1 MDFIRA
7 AYKRKQFPD
16 KIIDRLVKSR
26 KEKSEEIYQCKWDI
40 FVKWCNQRDVFLEKV
55 TILNLAE
62 FLIFQFEQEKA
73 LSTIKGYITA
83 IIGTLNTTDSLNKL
97 SASDPVLIQ
106 LLRSFRLERPLRNNT
121 APKWN
126 LAMVLYA
133 LTKAP
138 FEPRLQEQSI
148 KLISMKTFFL
158 ILLASSKRRGH
169 VYSLDYD
176 QISFAEDF
184 KSVTIGVFPDFI
196 SKTEIALGKRVDHQ
210 LNIPALTTAS
220 DQQDSFLCP
229 VRALKKYLAVTK
241 RYRRKRRRLFLPL
254 NEDKDD
260 IGPGA
265 LTGWVKALITLVYQD
280 CSETQALLFR
290 CAHEV
295 RALGVTWA
303 KINSVAMS
311 SILKAAQWSSHTTFT
326 NHYLRDMTDQKGDLL
341 LLGHLVVAENVV

>member
-16 KIIDRLVKSR
+16 KIIDRFVKSR
-26 KEKSEEIYQCKWDI
+26 KEKSEEIYQCKWDN
-40 FVKWCNQRDVFLEKV
+40 FVKWCNQKDLNLQEV
-55 TILNLAE
+55 TIIDLTE
-62 FLIFQFEQEKA
+62 FLNFQFEQEKA

-83 IIGTLNTTDSLNKL
+83 IIGTLNTSDSTNIL
-97 SASDPVLIQ
+97 SASDPVLLQ
-106 LLRSFRLERPLRNNT
+106 LLRSFRIERPLRDNT
-121 APKWN
+121 APKWD

-138 FEPRLQEQSI
+138 FEPRLEEQSI

-169 VYSLDYD
+169 IYSLDYD
-176 QISFAEDF
+176 QISFADDM
-184 KSVTIGVFPDFI
+184 KSVAIGVFPDFI

-210 LNIPALTTAS
+210 INIPALTTAS
-220 DQQDSFLCP
+220 DQQDAFLCP
-229 VRALKKYLAVTK
+229 VRALKKYLAVTR
-241 RYRRKRRRLFLPL
+241 RYRRKRRRIFLPL

-260 IGPGA
+260 FGPGA
-265 LTGWVKALITLVYQD
+265 LTGLIKALITMVYQD
-280 CSETQALLFR
+280 CSEPQAQLFR

-295 RALGVTWA
+295 RALGVNWA

-326 NHYLRDMTDQKGDLL
+326 NHYLRDMTYQKGDLL
-341 LLGHLVVAENVV
+341 LLGQMVVAENVV